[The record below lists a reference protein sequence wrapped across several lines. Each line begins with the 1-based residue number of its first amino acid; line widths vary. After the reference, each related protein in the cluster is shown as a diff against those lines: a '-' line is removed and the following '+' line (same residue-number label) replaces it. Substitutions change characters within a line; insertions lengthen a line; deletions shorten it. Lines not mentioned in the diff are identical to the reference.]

1 MKPQKNNEILTAI
14 QQGEKMKTLMV
25 CLMGFVLVIFGLSFA
40 PGLASAQQAAA
51 KSDAL
56 QPRAD
61 DTTVILPMTDGE
73 CPPGKFDQSGGG
85 RCKEPMK
92 EMKSDLSKE
101 ILPMT
106 NGECPP
112 GKFDQSGGGRCKEPL
127 KKIDDRLS
135 RHVTVMSDG
144 ECPPGKFDQ
153 SGGGRCKE
161 PLKSVTDE
169 GDTSAAE

>member
-1 MKPQKNNEILTAI
+1 
-14 QQGEKMKTLMV
+14 MKTLMV
-25 CLMGFVLVIFGLSFA
+25 CLMGFVLVIFGFSFA
-40 PGLASAQQAAA
+40 PGVASAQQAAA

-56 QPRAD
+56 QPQSL
-61 DTTVILPMTDGE
+61 DTGAILPVTDGE
-73 CPPGKFDQSGGG
+73 CPPGKFDQLGG

-112 GKFDQSGGGRCKEPL
+112 GKFDQLGGRCKEPL
-127 KKIDDRLS
+127 KKIDDQLT
-135 RHVTVMSDG
+135 RHVNVMTDG

-153 SGGGRCKE
+153 LGGKCKE
-161 PLKSVTDE
+161 PLKPITDE